1 MNAVAR
7 CFAIFQKEF
16 KHILRDPFTLL
27 LALFLPVAI
36 VLILGNSIEF
46 NLKEI
51 PTVVVDHDKTQESG
65 KLVETLGSSRYFKT
79 YFAENPQTAL
89 REITLEN
96 AKAALYI
103 PPNFN
108 NKISA
113 EQQAEVQMMVDGADN
128 TYVSAIGN
136 YLSSVQ
142 NLATMKILNRKSNSD
157 FLKIRLLFN
166 PELVTAWFA
175 VPGLSAI
182 IIALVSILLTSLTIC
197 REFELGSMELLLST
211 PVRTIEIIVGK
222 LFPYAFLS
230 WIGFGIV
237 YFAARRIFGVPFEG
251 SYWILLSGT
260 VIFILDYLMLG
271 LLVSVV
277 AKEQQLAVQMALG
290 IGLLPTFLLSGF
302 IFPVEYMPTFFNYLT
317 MIFPARWYME
327 IARSAYLKA
336 IPAEALLQPFLF
348 LILQGGLLGTVA
360 VTKFRRSLE

>member
-1 MNAVAR
+1 
-7 CFAIFQKEF
+7 
-16 KHILRDPFTLL
+16 L
-27 LALFLPVAI
+27 LALFLPVVI

-46 NLKEI
+46 NLREI
-51 PTVVVDHDKTQESG
+51 PTAVVDHDKTQESNRFA
-65 KLVETLGSSRYFKT
+65 ETLSSSQYFKT
-79 YFAENPQTAL
+79 YFMENPQMML
-89 REITLEN
+89 QEITHEN

-113 EQQAEVQMMVDGADN
+113 GQKAYVQMIIDGADN
-128 TYVSAIGN
+128 TYVAAITN
-136 YLSSVQ
+136 YLSSIQ
-142 NLATMKILNRKSNSD
+142 NLATTKILNQNRTTD

-166 PELVTAWFA
+166 PELITAWFA

-211 PVRTIEIIVGK
+211 PVETKEIIVGK

-237 YFAARRIFGVPFEG
+237 YFAARQVFDVPFEG

-260 VIFILDYLMLG
+260 AVFILDYLALG
-271 LLVSVV
+271 LLISVV
-277 AKEQQLAVQMALG
+277 AKDQQLAVQMALG
-290 IGLLPTFLLSGF
+290 IGLIPTVLLSGF
-302 IFPVEYMPTFFNYLT
+302 IFPIEYMPTFFRYLT

-336 IPAEALLQPFLF
+336 IPTEALLQPFLF
-348 LILQGGLLGTVA
+348 IILQGSVFVTVA
-360 VTKFRRSLE
+360 VAKFKRSLE

>member
-1 MNAVAR
+1 MR
-7 CFAIFQKEF
+7 SLAIFEKEF

-51 PTVVVDHDKTQESG
+51 PTAVVDHDKSQESG
-65 KLVETLGSSRYFKT
+65 RLVETLNSSGYFKT
-79 YFAENPQTAL
+79 YFLENPQTSL
-89 REITLEN
+89 REIIREN

-103 PPNFN
+103 PPGFN

-113 EQQAEVQMMVDGADN
+113 GEQAEVQMIVDGADN
-128 TYVSAIGN
+128 SYVAAIAN
-136 YLSSVQ
+136 YLSSIQ
-142 NLATMKILNRKSNSD
+142 NLATKKILNQKPGQD

-166 PELVTAWFA
+166 PELTSAWFA

-182 IIALVSILLTSLTIC
+182 IIALVSVLLTSLTVC

-211 PVRTIEIIVGK
+211 PVKTGEIIVGK

-251 SYWILLSGT
+251 SYLIPDSG
-260 VIFILDYLMLG
+260 I
-271 LLVSVV
+271 
-277 AKEQQLAVQMALG
+277 K
-290 IGLLPTFLLSGF
+290 
-302 IFPVEYMPTFFNYLT
+302 
-317 MIFPARWYME
+317 
-327 IARSAYLKA
+327 
-336 IPAEALLQPFLF
+336 
-348 LILQGGLLGTVA
+348 
-360 VTKFRRSLE
+360 